1 VDQQRE
7 LVSTYAG
14 IFNGFIG
21 IFDVNEVEIGK
32 QKDHVEERRSYS
44 SKKKKTVTTCYQWWT
59 TMDVSSIYRSLLVR
73 MIEKFSLI
81 ANIPLRFTAADG
93 AFKGKGRSALMLP
106 LSPGLDETQ

>member
-1 VDQQRE
+1 
-7 LVSTYAG
+7 
-14 IFNGFIG
+14 
-21 IFDVNEVEIGK
+21 
-32 QKDHVEERRSYS
+32 
-44 SKKKKTVTTCYQWWT
+44 
-59 TMDVSSIYRSLLVR
+59 MDVSSIYRSLLVR